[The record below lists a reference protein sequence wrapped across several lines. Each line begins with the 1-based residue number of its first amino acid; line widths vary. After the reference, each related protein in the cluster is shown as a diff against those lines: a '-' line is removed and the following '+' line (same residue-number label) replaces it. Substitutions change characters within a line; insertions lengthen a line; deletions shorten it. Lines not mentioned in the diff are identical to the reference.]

1 MDSLAKRQVVGTAAL
16 VAVLGAVA
24 VALSPTRLIRAALH
38 LADHPVYLAG
48 VIVALYLV
56 RPLFAWPTMP
66 LSAFV
71 GFVLGVEYGI
81 PVALMGALVTC
92 LIPYRFAERAGEQGG
107 LFGRLSDS
115 GRRIIEVTGETRGV
129 LAARLSPVPADP
141 VSYGAGF
148 AGVST
153 RAFVVGTFFGEI
165 PWVVVEV
172 IAGASMQSLTLS
184 GLSIDALPQLLLLL
198 GSLAILVLAGPTYR
212 HLTRRPEAKTQT
224 NSS

>member
-1 MDSLAKRQVVGTAAL
+1 MEPLAKRQLVGTVGAG
-16 VAVLGAVA
+16 VVLGAVA
-24 VALSPTRLIRAALH
+24 LVLSPATLIRQALH

-48 VIVALYLV
+48 VIVGLYLI

-71 GFVLGVEYGI
+71 GFVLGVRYGI

-107 LFGRLSDS
+107 LFGRLSES

-129 LAARLSPVPADP
+129 LAARLSPVPADH

-153 RAFVVGTFFGEI
+153 RAFVVGTFVGEI

-172 IAGASMQSLTLS
+172 AAGASMRSLTLS
-184 GLSIDALPQLLLLL
+184 GLSVDALPQLLVLL
-198 GSLAILVLAGPTYR
+198 GSMAALVLAGPAYR
-212 HLTRRPEAKTQT
+212 HFNGQPE
-224 NSS
+224 SS

>member
-1 MDSLAKRQVVGTAAL
+1 MDRLVKRQLVGTATL

-24 VALSPTRLIRAALH
+24 VALSPARLIEEAMH

-48 VIVALYLV
+48 VIVFLYLV
-56 RPLFAWPTMP
+56 RPLFAWTTMP

-115 GRRIIEVTGETRGV
+115 GQRIIEVTGETRGV

-148 AGVST
+148 ADVST

-172 IAGASMQSLTLS
+172 IAGASLRSLTLQ
-184 GLSIDALPQLLLLL
+184 GLSIDALPQLLVLL
-198 GSLAILVLAGPTYR
+198 GALAILVVAGPTYR
-212 HLTRRPEAKTQT
+212 HFSGQPD
-224 NSS
+224 SS

>member
-1 MDSLAKRQVVGTAAL
+1 MDRLAKRQVAGTLGLIAVVAA
-16 VAVLGAVA
+16 ATAI
-24 VALSPTRLIRAALH
+24 LSPARVVAEAMH

-71 GFVLGVEYGI
+71 GFVLGVKYGI

-92 LIPYRFAERAGEQGG
+92 LIPFRFAKKAGEQGG
-107 LFGRLSDS
+107 MFGWLGDS

-153 RAFVVGTFFGEI
+153 RAFAVGTFLGEI
-165 PWVVVEV
+165 PWVIVEV
-172 IAGASMQSLTLS
+172 IAGASMRSLTLS
-184 GLSIDALPQLLLLL
+184 GLSIDALPQLLVGL
-198 GSLAILVLAGPTYR
+198 GALAILVLAGPTYR
-212 HLTRRPEAKTQT
+212 HVTGSPE
-224 NSS
+224 SP

>member
-1 MDSLAKRQVVGTAAL
+1 MEPLAKRQLLGTAGAAVLLGAIAL
-16 VAVLGAVA
+16 V
-24 VALSPTRLIRAALH
+24 LSPARLIQGAMH
-38 LADHPVYLAG
+38 LADHPVYLAA
-48 VIVALYLV
+48 VIVTLYLI

-71 GFVLGVEYGI
+71 GFVLGIEYGI

-115 GRRIIEVTGETRGV
+115 GQRIIEVTGETRGV

-141 VSYGAGF
+141 VSYGAGC

-172 IAGASMQSLTLS
+172 AAGASMRSLTLS
-184 GLSIDALPQLLLLL
+184 GLSIDALPELLVLL
-198 GSLAILVLAGPTYR
+198 GSMAVLVLAGPAYR
-212 HLTRRPEAKTQT
+212 HFSGRPE
-224 NSS
+224 SS

>member
-1 MDSLAKRQVVGTAAL
+1 MDRLVKRQLVGTATL

-24 VALSPTRLIRAALH
+24 VALSPARLIEEAMH

-56 RPLFAWPTMP
+56 RPFFAWPTMP

-107 LFGRLSDS
+107 LFG
-115 GRRIIEVTGETRGV
+115 
-129 LAARLSPVPADP
+129 
-141 VSYGAGF
+141 
-148 AGVST
+148 
-153 RAFVVGTFFGEI
+153 
-165 PWVVVEV
+165 
-172 IAGASMQSLTLS
+172 
-184 GLSIDALPQLLLLL
+184 
-198 GSLAILVLAGPTYR
+198 
-212 HLTRRPEAKTQT
+212 
-224 NSS
+224 

>member
-1 MDSLAKRQVVGTAAL
+1 MDRLAKRQLLGTTAL
-16 VAVLGAVA
+16 VVVLGAA
-24 VALSPTRLIRAALH
+24 AALLSPARLIEGAMH

-48 VIVALYLV
+48 VIVTLYLV
-56 RPLFAWPTMP
+56 RPFFAWPTMP

-71 GFVLGVEYGI
+71 GFVLGIRYGI

-107 LFGRLSDS
+107 LFGWLSDS

-153 RAFVVGTFFGEI
+153 RAFVVGTVVGEI

-172 IAGASMQSLTLS
+172 AAGASMRSLTLS
-184 GLSIDALPQLLLLL
+184 GLSVDALPQLLVLL
-198 GSLAILVLAGPTYR
+198 GSLAVLVLAGPTYR
-212 HLTRRPEAKTQT
+212 HLTPE
-224 NSS
+224 SS

>member
-1 MDSLAKRQVVGTAAL
+1 MDRLVKKQLFGTAIL
-16 VAVLGAVA
+16 VAVLGALAA
-24 VALSPTRLIRAALH
+24 VLSPAQLIQAAMH

-48 VIVALYLV
+48 VIVFLYLV

-71 GFVLGVEYGI
+71 GFVLGVRYGI

-92 LIPYRFAERAGEQGG
+92 LVPYRFAERAGKQGG
-107 LFGRLSDS
+107 LFGWLSDS
-115 GRRIIEVTGETRGV
+115 GQRIIEVTGETRGV

-172 IAGASMQSLTLS
+172 LAGASMRTLTLS
-184 GLSIDALPQLLLLL
+184 GLSIEALPQLLVLL
-198 GSLAILVLAGPTYR
+198 GSVAVLILAGPTYR
-212 HLTRRPEAKTQT
+212 HFSGQPE
-224 NSS
+224 SS

>member
-1 MDSLAKRQVVGTAAL
+1 MDRLVKRQLLGTTAL
-16 VAVLGAVA
+16 VVVLGAA
-24 VALSPTRLIRAALH
+24 AALLSPARLIEGAMH

-48 VIVALYLV
+48 VIVTLYLV
-56 RPLFAWPTMP
+56 RPFFAWPTMP

-71 GFVLGVEYGI
+71 GFVLGIRYGI

-107 LFGRLSDS
+107 MFGWLGES
-115 GRRIIEVTGETRGV
+115 GQRIIEVTGETRGV

-153 RAFVVGTFFGEI
+153 RAFVVGTFVGEI

-172 IAGASMQSLTLS
+172 IAGASMRSLTLQ
-184 GLSIDALPQLLLLL
+184 GLSIEALPQLLVLL
-198 GSLAILVLAGPTYR
+198 GALSVLVLAGPTYR
-212 HLTRRPEAKTQT
+212 HFSGRPD
-224 NSS
+224 SS

>member
-1 MDSLAKRQVVGTAAL
+1 MDRLAKLQLAGTTVFVAAL
-16 VAVLGAVA
+16 AAVA
-24 VALSPTRLIRAALH
+24 VVLSPGQLVREAMH

-48 VIVALYLV
+48 VIVTLYLI

-71 GFVLGVEYGI
+71 GFVLGIGYGI

-92 LIPYRFAERAGEQGG
+92 LIPYRFAERAGQQGG
-107 LFGRLSDS
+107 LFGRLSES
-115 GRRIIEVTGETRGV
+115 GQRIIEVTGETRGV

-172 IAGASMQSLTLS
+172 IAGASMRSLTLE
-184 GLSIDALPQLLLLL
+184 GLSIEALPQLLVLL
-198 GSLAILVLAGPTYR
+198 GSLSLLVLAGPTYR
-212 HLTRRPEAKTQT
+212 HFSGRPD
-224 NSS
+224 SS

>member
-1 MDSLAKRQVVGTAAL
+1 MDRLAKRQALGSAAL
-16 VAVLGAVA
+16 VAF
-24 VALSPTRLIRAALH
+24 VALLAAVLSPARVVAEVAH
-38 LADHPVYLAG
+38 LADHPVSLAG

-56 RPLFAWPTMP
+56 RPFFAWPTMP

-71 GFVLGVEYGI
+71 GFVLGFEYGF

-92 LIPYRFAERAGEQGG
+92 LIPYRFARRAGEQGG
-107 LFGRLSDS
+107 MFGWLGRS
-115 GRRIIEVTGETRGV
+115 GRRLIEVTGETRGV

-153 RAFVVGTFFGEI
+153 RAFVVGTFVGEI

-172 IAGASMQSLTLS
+172 LVGASMRSLTLE
-184 GLSIDALPQLLLLL
+184 GLSVDALPQLLVLF
-198 GSLAILVLAGPTYR
+198 GALAVVVLAGPTYR
-212 HLTRRPEAKTQT
+212 HVTGRPD
-224 NSS
+224 SS

>member
-1 MDSLAKRQVVGTAAL
+1 MDRLVKRQLVGTATL

-24 VALSPTRLIRAALH
+24 VALSPARLIEEAMH

-56 RPLFAWPTMP
+56 RPFFAWPTMP

-92 LIPYRFAERAGEQGG
+92 LIPYRLAERAGEQGG
-107 LFGRLSDS
+107 LFGWLSDS
-115 GRRIIEVTGETRGV
+115 GQRIIEVTGETRGV

-153 RAFVVGTFFGEI
+153 RAFVVGTVLGEI

-172 IAGASMQSLTLS
+172 VAGASMRSLTLS
-184 GLSIDALPQLLLLL
+184 GFSIEALPQLLVSL
-198 GSLAILVLAGPTYR
+198 GAMALLVLAGPTYR
-212 HLTRRPEAKTQT
+212 HFSGQPE
-224 NSS
+224 SS

>member
-1 MDSLAKRQVVGTAAL
+1 MDRLAKRQLVGTVGL
-16 VAVLGAVA
+16 VAVVA
-24 VALSPTRLIRAALH
+24 IATTLLTPERVVAQLMH

-48 VIVALYLV
+48 VIVGLYLV
-56 RPLFAWPTMP
+56 RPFFAWPTMP

-71 GFVLGVEYGI
+71 GFVLGVKYGF

-92 LIPYRFAERAGEQGG
+92 LIPYRFALRAGEQGG
-107 LFGRLSDS
+107 MFGWLGDS

-148 AGVST
+148 ARVSP
-153 RAFVVGTFFGEI
+153 RSFAVGTFLGEI
-165 PWVVVEV
+165 PWVAVEV
-172 IAGASMQSLTLS
+172 TAGASLRSLTLT
-184 GLSIDALPQLLLLL
+184 GLTVDALPHVLLL
-198 GSLAILVLAGPTYR
+198 SAALAVLVLAGPAYR
-212 HLTRRPEAKTQT
+212 HVSAP

>member
-1 MDSLAKRQVVGTAAL
+1 MDRLAKQQLFGS
-16 VAVLGAVA
+16 AVLVVAVA
-24 VALSPTRLIRAALH
+24 VVALVLSPGRLIREAMH
-38 LADHPVYLAG
+38 LGDHPAYLAG
-48 VIVALYLV
+48 VIVTLYLV
-56 RPLFAWPTMP
+56 RPFFAWPTMP

-71 GFVLGVEYGI
+71 GFVLGVGYGI

-107 LFGRLSDS
+107 MFGWLGES
-115 GRRIIEVTGETRGV
+115 GQRIIEVTGETRGV

-153 RAFVVGTFFGEI
+153 RAFVVGTFVGEI

-172 IAGASMQSLTLS
+172 VAGASMRSLTLQ
-184 GLSIDALPQLLLLL
+184 GLSIEALPQLLVLL
-198 GSLAILVLAGPTYR
+198 GALAVLVLAGPTYR
-212 HLTRRPEAKTQT
+212 HFSGRPD
-224 NSS
+224 SS

>member
-1 MDSLAKRQVVGTAAL
+1 MDRLAKQQLVGTATL

-24 VALSPTRLIRAALH
+24 LVLSPGRLVRSAMH

-48 VIVALYLV
+48 VIVFLYLI

-71 GFVLGVEYGI
+71 GFVLGVKYGI

-92 LIPYRFAERAGEQGG
+92 LIPYRFAERAGKQGG
-107 LFGRLSDS
+107 MFGWLGDS
-115 GRRIIEVTGETRGV
+115 GQRIIEVTGETRGV

-153 RAFVVGTFFGEI
+153 RAFVVGTFIGEI

-172 IAGASMQSLTLS
+172 IAGASMRSLTLS
-184 GLSIDALPQLLLLL
+184 GVSIEALPQLLVFL
-198 GSLAILVLAGPTYR
+198 GAVAVLVLARPMYR
-212 HLTRRPEAKTQT
+212 HFNGRPE
-224 NSS
+224 SS

>member
-1 MDSLAKRQVVGTAAL
+1 MDRLAKRQVLGSAAL
-16 VAVLGAVA
+16 VAVLGAAALV
-24 VALSPTRLIRAALH
+24 LSPATLIREALH
-38 LADHPVYLAG
+38 LASHPVYLAAL
-48 VIVALYLV
+48 IVALYLI

-92 LIPYRFAERAGEQGG
+92 LIPYRFAREAGEQGG
-107 LFGRLSDS
+107 MFGWLGES
-115 GRRIIEVTGETRGV
+115 GRRVIEVTGETRGV

-153 RAFVVGTFFGEI
+153 RSFVVGTFVGEI

-172 IAGASMQSLTLS
+172 IAGASMRSLTLS
-184 GLSIDALPQLLLLL
+184 GLSIDALPQLLVLL
-198 GSLAILVLAGPTYR
+198 GAVAVLVLAGPAYR
-212 HLTRRPEAKTQT
+212 HVSGRPE
-224 NSS
+224 SS

>member
-1 MDSLAKRQVVGTAAL
+1 MDRLAKRQLVGSAGLVAL
-16 VAVLGAVA
+16 VVVA
-24 VALSPTRLIRAALH
+24 TVVLSPARVVAEAMH

-48 VIVALYLV
+48 VIVGLYLI

-71 GFVLGVEYGI
+71 GFVLGIEYGI

-92 LIPYRFAERAGEQGG
+92 LIPYRFALEAGEQGG
-107 LFGRLSDS
+107 MFGWLGDS

-172 IAGASMQSLTLS
+172 IAGASMRSLALN
-184 GLSIDALPQLLLLL
+184 GLSVDALPHVLVLGGVLAVLL
-198 GSLAILVLAGPTYR
+198 LAGPAYR
-212 HLTRRPEAKTQT
+212 HVNGRPE
-224 NSS
+224 SS

>member
-1 MDSLAKRQVVGTAAL
+1 MDRLAKRQLLGSAAL
-16 VAVLGAVA
+16 VVGVAA
-24 VALSPTRLIRAALH
+24 VALLLSPGRLIREAMH

-48 VIVALYLV
+48 VIVTLYLV
-56 RPLFAWPTMP
+56 RPFFAWPTMP

-71 GFVLGVEYGI
+71 GFVLGIEYGI

-107 LFGRLSDS
+107 MFGWLGES
-115 GRRIIEVTGETRGV
+115 GQRIIEVTGETRGV

-153 RAFVVGTFFGEI
+153 RSFVVGTFFGEI

-172 IAGASMQSLTLS
+172 IAGASLRSLTLQ
-184 GLSIDALPQLLLLL
+184 GLSIEALPQLLVLL
-198 GSLAILVLAGPTYR
+198 GSLAILIVAGPTYR
-212 HLTRRPEAKTQT
+212 HFSGQPD
-224 NSS
+224 SS

>member
-1 MDSLAKRQVVGTAAL
+1 MDRLAKLQLAGTTVFVAAL
-16 VAVLGAVA
+16 AAVA
-24 VALSPTRLIRAALH
+24 VVLSPGQLVREAMH

-48 VIVALYLV
+48 VIVTLYLI

-71 GFVLGVEYGI
+71 GFVLGIGYGI

-92 LIPYRFAERAGEQGG
+92 VIPYRFAERAYQQGG
-107 LFGRLSDS
+107 LFGRLSES
-115 GRRIIEVTGETRGV
+115 GQLIIEVTGETRGV

-172 IAGASMQSLTLS
+172 IAGASMRSLTLS
-184 GLSIDALPQLLLLL
+184 GVSIEALPQLLALL
-198 GSLAILVLAGPTYR
+198 GSLAVLVLAGPTYR
-212 HLTRRPEAKTQT
+212 HFSGRPD
-224 NSS
+224 SS

>member
-1 MDSLAKRQVVGTAAL
+1 MDRLEKRQLFGTAAL
-16 VAVLGAVA
+16 ATAVA
-24 VALSPTRLIRAALH
+24 VVAVVVSPGRLIREAMH

-48 VIVALYLV
+48 VIVTLYLA
-56 RPLFAWPTMP
+56 RPFFAWPTMP

-71 GFVLGVEYGI
+71 GFVLGIGYGI

-107 LFGRLSDS
+107 MFGWLGES
-115 GRRIIEVTGETRGV
+115 GQRIIEVTGETRGV

-153 RAFVVGTFFGEI
+153 RAFVVGTFVGEI

-172 IAGASMQSLTLS
+172 IAGASMRSLTLQ
-184 GLSIDALPQLLLLL
+184 GLSIEALPQLLVLL
-198 GSLAILVLAGPTYR
+198 GALSVLVLAGPTYR
-212 HLTRRPEAKTQT
+212 HFSGRPD
-224 NSS
+224 SS

>member
-1 MDSLAKRQVVGTAAL
+1 MDRLVKRQLVGTATL

-24 VALSPTRLIRAALH
+24 VALSPARLIEEAMH

-56 RPLFAWPTMP
+56 RPFFAWPTMP

-107 LFGRLSDS
+107 LFGWLSDS
-115 GRRIIEVTGETRGV
+115 GQRIIEVTGETRGV

-153 RAFVVGTFFGEI
+153 RAFVVGTVLGEI

-172 IAGASMQSLTLS
+172 VAGASMRSLTLS
-184 GLSIDALPQLLLLL
+184 GFSIEALPQLLVSL
-198 GSLAILVLAGPTYR
+198 GAMALLVLAGPTYR
-212 HLTRRPEAKTQT
+212 HFSGQPE
-224 NSS
+224 SS

>member
-1 MDSLAKRQVVGTAAL
+1 MDRLARRQLVGSVGL
-16 VAVLGAVA
+16 VAVVA
-24 VALSPTRLIRAALH
+24 LATLALSPARVVAEVIH

-48 VIVALYLV
+48 VIVGLYLI

-71 GFVLGVEYGI
+71 GFVLGIEYGI

-92 LIPYRFAERAGEQGG
+92 LIPYRFALEAGEQGG
-107 LFGRLSDS
+107 MFGWLGDS
-115 GRRIIEVTGETRGV
+115 GRQLIEVTGETRGV

-153 RAFVVGTFFGEI
+153 RAFVVGTFLGEI

-172 IAGASMQSLTLS
+172 IAGASMRSLALT
-184 GLSIDALPQLLLLL
+184 GLSIDALPHV
-198 GSLAILVLAGPTYR
+198 LVLGGVLAVLLVAGPAYR
-212 HLTRRPEAKTQT
+212 HVNGRPD
-224 NSS
+224 SS

>member
-1 MDSLAKRQVVGTAAL
+1 MDRLAKRQLLGSAAL
-16 VAVLGAVA
+16 VVGVA
-24 VALSPTRLIRAALH
+24 AAALVLSPGRLIREAMH
-38 LADHPVYLAG
+38 LADHPVCLAG
-48 VIVALYLV
+48 VIVTLYLV
-56 RPLFAWPTMP
+56 RPFFAWPTMP

-107 LFGRLSDS
+107 MFGWLGES
-115 GRRIIEVTGETRGV
+115 GQRIIEVTGETRGV

-172 IAGASMQSLTLS
+172 IAGASMRSLTLS
-184 GLSIDALPQLLLLL
+184 GLSIEALPQLLALL
-198 GSLAILVLAGPTYR
+198 GALAVLVLAGPAYR
-212 HLTRRPEAKTQT
+212 HFSGRPE
-224 NSS
+224 SS

>member
-1 MDSLAKRQVVGTAAL
+1 MDRLAKLQLAGTTVFVAAL
-16 VAVLGAVA
+16 AAVA
-24 VALSPTRLIRAALH
+24 VVLSPGQLVREAMH

-48 VIVALYLV
+48 VIVTLYLI

-71 GFVLGVEYGI
+71 GFVLGIGYGI

-92 LIPYRFAERAGEQGG
+92 LIPYRFAERAGQQGG
-107 LFGRLSDS
+107 LFGRLSES
-115 GRRIIEVTGETRGV
+115 GQRIIEVTGETRGV

-172 IAGASMQSLTLS
+172 IAGASMRSLTLS
-184 GLSIDALPQLLLLL
+184 GVSIEALPQLLALL
-198 GSLAILVLAGPTYR
+198 GSLAVLVLAGPTYR
-212 HLTRRPEAKTQT
+212 HFSGRPD
-224 NSS
+224 SS

>member
-1 MDSLAKRQVVGTAAL
+1 MDRLAKRQVVGSAAL
-16 VAVLGAVA
+16 VVFVA
-24 VALSPTRLIRAALH
+24 VATAILSPARVVAEVLH

-48 VIVALYLV
+48 VIVFLYLV

-71 GFVLGVEYGI
+71 GFVLGFEYGF

-92 LIPYRFAERAGEQGG
+92 LIPYRFARRAGEQGG
-107 LFGRLSDS
+107 MFGWLGDS
-115 GRRIIEVTGETRGV
+115 GRQIIEVTGETRGV

-153 RAFVVGTFFGEI
+153 RSFVVGTFVGEI
-165 PWVVVEV
+165 PWVIVEV
-172 IAGASMQSLTLS
+172 LAGASMRSLSLS
-184 GLSIDALPQLLLLL
+184 GLSIEVLPQLVLLFGAMGL
-198 GSLAILVLAGPTYR
+198 LVLAGPAYR
-212 HLTRRPEAKTQT
+212 HVTGRPE
-224 NSS
+224 SS

>member
-1 MDSLAKRQVVGTAAL
+1 MDRLAKRQLLGTAGL
-16 VAVLGAVA
+16 IAVLGVVA
-24 VALSPTRLIRAALH
+24 VMLSPDRIVREAMH
-38 LADHPVYLAG
+38 LGDHPVYLAG
-48 VIVALYLV
+48 VIVGLYLV

-71 GFVLGVEYGI
+71 GFVLGIRYGI

-92 LIPYRFAERAGEQGG
+92 LIPYRFAERANDQGG
-107 LFGRLSDS
+107 LFGWLSDS

-153 RAFVVGTFFGEI
+153 RAFVVGTFIGEI

-172 IAGASMQSLTLS
+172 AAGASMRSLTLS
-184 GLSIDALPQLLLLL
+184 GLSIEALPQLLVLF
-198 GSLAILVLAGPTYR
+198 GAVATLVLAGPTYKHVAGR
-212 HLTRRPEAKTQT
+212 S